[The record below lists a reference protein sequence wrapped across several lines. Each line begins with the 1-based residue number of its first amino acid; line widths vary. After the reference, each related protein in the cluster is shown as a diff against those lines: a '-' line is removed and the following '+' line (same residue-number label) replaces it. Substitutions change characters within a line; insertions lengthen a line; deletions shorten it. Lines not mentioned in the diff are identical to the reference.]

1 MPANTS
7 LAASSLLS
15 NLYLLAPS
23 QVTDKIKLIK
33 RGATCSAGS
42 FEDQVNKFVDI
53 TGSNT
58 GEIEDQVGQVRW
70 RTLTSANHAAP

>member
-42 FEDQVNKFVDI
+42 FEDQV
-53 TGSNT
+53 
-58 GEIEDQVGQVRW
+58 GQVRW